1 MLLGR
6 LPPRP
11 QEIVPRRME
20 LPANFSDECKKI
32 GSKRTKF
39 EDLGLPIPKPKMVIV
54 TEYDSSEKGP
64 PIKQKTFEPIHK
76 SHKVRIVV
84 HTPCAVIYSGEQQ
97 EGAEQPYEL

>member
-6 LPPRP
+6 LPQRP

-54 TEYDSSEKGP
+54 KKYDSSKKGP
-64 PIKQKTFEPIHK
+64 PIKQKTPEPDYK
-76 SHKVRIVV
+76 GHKVRVVV
-84 HTPCAVIYSGEQQ
+84 HTPHV
-97 EGAEQPYEL
+97 L